1 VQNSNVDPQET
12 LTTDE
17 LPEKLTLRLEFDM
30 DREWALEMFNEESD
44 GFGTMSLQ
52 KFINSLRNSAAEL
65 IKDDMFNLIQSAK
78 IVDENE
84 NVVFEEDPDATWEV
98 TGI

>member
-1 VQNSNVDPQET
+1 MP
-12 LTTDE
+12 TDN
-17 LPEKLTLRLEFDM
+17 LPEKLTLRLEVDM

-65 IKDDMFNLIQSAK
+65 IKDDMFNMIQSAK

-84 NVVFEEDPDATWEV
+84 NVIFSDEEDEDEDA
-98 TGI
+98 

>member
-1 VQNSNVDPQET
+1 MQNSNVDQTMP
-12 LTTDE
+12 TDN
-17 LPEKLTLRLEFDM
+17 LPEKLTLRLEVDM

-65 IKDDMFNLIQSAK
+65 IKDDMFNMIQSAK

-84 NVVFEEDPDATWEV
+84 NVIFSDEEDEDEDA
-98 TGI
+98 

>member
-30 DREWALEMFNEESD
+30 DREWALEMFGEDSD
-44 GFGTMSLQ
+44 GSETMSLQ
-52 KFINSLRNSAAEL
+52 TFVDNLRIAAEEYL
-65 IKDDMFNLIQSAK
+65 NDDLFNMIQSAK

-84 NVVFEEDPDATWEV
+84 NIIFSDEDEDEDA
-98 TGI
+98 